1 MLSDLF
7 HFLSHVRKQIHRT
20 TRRRNLGSPGCYNI
34 VLRSKVKIGDKQ
46 RKPRL
51 SRNFS
56 DTLYLICQLLMCPQ
70 PPADCPCR
78 SIVQEFQQSRRPLSR
93 LETFFCNYVN
103 GTLFFSHFSLKKSR
117 QVKLREINHLKGV
130 VHYDALCWDEG
141 QGLMVNWFCE
151 SFTFS
156 HFQNTNS
163 KSPSVTPFLVTL
175 SYPVK
180 GWPGT
185 SVTSKPLISQ
195 CQYQDW

>member
-7 HFLSHVRKQIHRT
+7 HFLSHVQKQIHRT

-103 GTLFFSHFSLKKSR
+103 GTLFFSHFSLKIASS
-117 QVKLREINHLKGV
+117 EAAWN
-130 VHYDALCWDEG
+130 
-141 QGLMVNWFCE
+141 
-151 SFTFS
+151 
-156 HFQNTNS
+156 
-163 KSPSVTPFLVTL
+163 KSPKRCGSLWCPLLRRGPGSNDKLILWKFHFFTL
-175 SYPVK
+175 PKYEF
-180 GWPGT
+180 
-185 SVTSKPLISQ
+185 
-195 CQYQDW
+195 